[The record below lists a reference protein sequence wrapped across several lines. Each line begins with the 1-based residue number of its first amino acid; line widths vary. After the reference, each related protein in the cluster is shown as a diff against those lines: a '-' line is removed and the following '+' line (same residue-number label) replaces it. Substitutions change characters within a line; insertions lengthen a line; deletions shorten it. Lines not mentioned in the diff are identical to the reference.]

1 MSHFMQHRTKEKEE
15 RYGHYHLDRR
25 SGRGGGTGLL
35 GREIRGGAGRMNA
48 FTVKSLAERWQC
60 STDQIYLMIR
70 RKELKVFR
78 LGRDIRISAEEVARY
93 ENQ

>member
-1 MSHFMQHRTKEKEE
+1 MSA
-15 RYGHYHLDRR
+15 Y
-25 SGRGGGTGLL
+25 
-35 GREIRGGAGRMNA
+35 
-48 FTVKSLAERWQC
+48 TVASLAEHWQC
-60 STDQIYLMIR
+60 SKDQIYLMIR